1 MNYKDQTY
9 VDYKLEQL
17 TNNYN
22 RSLLNLSSAFKT
34 KLNEIN
40 RLSISKLGKFILLT
54 NANNS
59 YNANV
64 KKLTTEYNKQR
75 DNLIK
80 IISTSPNKAL
90 LIGIN
95 YTNTSNELYG
105 CINDTINI
113 QQLLSTKFDY
123 KMFTVLTDQTNKK
136 PSKQNIQV
144 ELTNLLVQS
153 KAGDKLFFL
162 YSGHG
167 TNTADINKDEIDG
180 QDELIVPLDATD
192 ISSCII
198 DDELNTL
205 INKYLKKYVTL
216 FMLFDSCF
224 SGTILDL
231 KYNYVTDDTNT
242 LFINETVTDTIGKVF
257 VISGC
262 KDNQTSADAYVNYRN
277 KNIYSGAMTYAFL
290 HAMDTIKDVSLY
302 DLINHMRNLL
312 KTEGYD
318 QIPQLS
324 GGTFVDI
331 KTEKVF

>member
-205 INKYLKKYVTL
+205 INKTR
-216 FMLFDSCF
+216 S
-224 SGTILDL
+224 IQ
-231 KYNYVTDDTNT
+231 NN
-242 LFINETVTDTIGKVF
+242 
-257 VISGC
+257 
-262 KDNQTSADAYVNYRN
+262 
-277 KNIYSGAMTYAFL
+277 
-290 HAMDTIKDVSLY
+290 
-302 DLINHMRNLL
+302 
-312 KTEGYD
+312 
-318 QIPQLS
+318 
-324 GGTFVDI
+324 
-331 KTEKVF
+331 